1 LAGYYRRFIKN
12 YSAIATPLAVLLK
25 KDAFKWSTEA
35 EA

>member
-25 KDAFKWSTEA
+25 KDAFKWSTEV